1 MRPFRS
7 GWAYFACF
15 PPGISTHP
23 SRSSLWTTLRRF
35 NSIMQI
41 LYYASVSLS
50 RVSGG
55 QFRTRGDSQLDSLGL
70 IRRHRGHRIAS
81 PGGHPMDGNLSAS
94 TLRQSGCQ
102 HRGRWS
108 GLGTAMRSAIGFL
121 DDRNGDT
128 AAEYVRSRVT
138 HSGRGVPALTG
149 AVEGNVSSP
158 DALVLGCPPGVLLYP

>member
-108 GLGTAMRSAIGFL
+108 GLGTAMHSAIGFL

-138 HSGRGVPALTG
+138 HSGRGVPLLSATFQCLVRH
-149 AVEGNVSSP
+149 ADP
-158 DALVLGCPPGVLLYP
+158 FVLGGPPGVLLYP